1 MGEFDFDGLMSE
13 DEIMNLLDNNLDT
26 DEPDNDDEENNNDEN
41 NTAEGVEVDFDDP
54 ESVGSGEDNRDTGDT
69 PPDQQKGGT
78 SPDNIF
84 SSIATLFEEEGIFPD
99 LDEDTV
105 KNIKTAEDFR
115 NAIKAQLDAE
125 RTEQNNR
132 IKNALDNG
140 VEPDVIRQYEG
151 LLNYLDSVESKLD
164 EEGDEADEIRR
175 RIIYQDCI
183 NKKFSKE
190 RAQKYVERAFADGT
204 EKDEAKEALKSNKE
218 FYSESYNNLLAEKQ
232 KEADAQ
238 VKERE
243 ERAKRIKKTI
253 TEDKFDFF
261 GDIELSKQTRQAAY
275 DAVSKPVFK
284 DPETGEYLTA
294 IQKLEHDNGEE
305 FMAKLGLIYALTDG
319 FSNID
324 KLVGKKV
331 KKEVKKGFANLE
343 TVLQNTSRDSKGNL
357 KFVSNDSESFASGK
371 VKYPDFKT
379 L

>member
-26 DEPDNDDEENNNDEN
+26 DEPGNDDEENNNDEN

-125 RTEQNNR
+125 RTEQDNR
-132 IKNALDNG
+132 IKKALDNG

>member
-26 DEPDNDDEENNNDEN
+26 NEPDNDDEENNNDEN

-125 RTEQNNR
+125 RTEQDNR
-132 IKNALDNG
+132 IKKALDNG

-343 TVLQNTSRDSKGNL
+343 SVLQNTSRDSKGNL

>member
-26 DEPDNDDEENNNDEN
+26 DEPGNDDEENNNDEN

-125 RTEQNNR
+125 RTEQDNR
-132 IKNALDNG
+132 IKKALDNG

-343 TVLQNTSRDSKGNL
+343 SVLQNTSRDSKGNL

-371 VKYPDFKT
+371 IKYPDFKT

>member
-26 DEPDNDDEENNNDEN
+26 DEPGNDDEENNNDEN

-125 RTEQNNR
+125 RTEQDNR
-132 IKNALDNG
+132 IKKALDNG

-275 DAVSKPVFK
+275 DAVSRPVFK

-343 TVLQNTSRDSKGNL
+343 SVLQNTSRDSKGNL

>member
-26 DEPDNDDEENNNDEN
+26 DEPGNDDEENNNDEN

-54 ESVGSGEDNRDTGDT
+54 ESVGSEENNRDTGDT

-275 DAVSKPVFK
+275 DAVSRPVFK

-343 TVLQNTSRDSKGNL
+343 SVLQNTSRDSKGNL

>member
-26 DEPDNDDEENNNDEN
+26 DEPGNDDEENNNDEN

-343 TVLQNTSRDSKGNL
+343 SVLQNTSRDSKGNL

-371 VKYPDFKT
+371 IKYPDFKT